1 MRYRVGLETRDR
13 ILEATRALVGE
24 ARSYQRAGRPPRPDG
39 TTIKA
44 ICDRAGI
51 LAGSFYNLFD
61 SKEEAV
67 LSVVREAIQA
77 VEPDPEQAMDIV
89 ALVDAYADFFEQQE
103 AMARVYLEVAVS
115 GSLRN
120 EALRSRV
127 MRHHEQR
134 LEIFSAALGRAGI
147 DDPSEVAELLIA
159 ALNGLALHRL
169 LDPTFDLRSQ
179 ARRLLEMRVPSHQE
193 H

>member
-1 MRYRVGLETRDR
+1 MRYRVGLATRER
-13 ILEATRALVGE
+13 ILDATRRLVGE
-24 ARSYQRAGRPPRPDG
+24 AGLDG

-44 ICDRAGI
+44 ICEQAGI

-67 LSVVREAIQA
+67 LSVIREAIQA
-77 VEPDPEQAMDIV
+77 VEPDPEHSLDIV

-115 GSLRN
+115 GSLRD
-120 EALRSRV
+120 EALRARV

-134 LEIFSAALGRAGI
+134 LAIFSRALSEAGI
-147 DDPSEVAELLIA
+147 AEPTAVAELLLA

-169 LDPTFDLRSQ
+169 LDPAFDLRTQ
-179 ARRLLEMRVPSHQE
+179 AHRLLEMRLPAPDA
-193 H
+193 

>member
-1 MRYRVGLETRDR
+1 VTHEQPPLVDFEYPLKVYPVAWRMRYHGEDRAPVTVLSMRYRVGLETRDR
-13 ILEATRALVGE
+13 ILEATRALVG
-24 ARSYQRAGRPPRPDG
+24 ATGLDG

-44 ICDRAGI
+44 ICTRAGI

-77 VEPDPEQAMDIV
+77 VEPDPEQALDIT

-120 EALRSRV
+120 EALRTRV

-134 LEIFSAALGRAGI
+134 LEIFSAALARAGI
-147 DDPSEVAELLIA
+147 EEPTEVAELLIA
-159 ALNGLALHRL
+159 ALNGL
-169 LDPTFDLRSQ
+169 
-179 ARRLLEMRVPSHQE
+179 
-193 H
+193 

>member
-1 MRYRVGLETRDR
+1 
-13 ILEATRALVGE
+13 
-24 ARSYQRAGRPPRPDG
+24 
-39 TTIKA
+39 
-44 ICDRAGI
+44 
-51 LAGSFYNLFD
+51 YNLFD

-77 VEPDPEQAMDIV
+77 VEPDPEQALDIT

-120 EALRSRV
+120 EALRTRV

-134 LEIFSAALGRAGI
+134 LEIFSAALARAGI
-147 DDPSEVAELLIA
+147 EEPTEVAELLIA

-179 ARRLLEMRVPSHQE
+179 AHRLLEMRVPSHHE
-193 H
+193 G